1 MTCLCCQGLF
11 CSVTIVFVSSVG
23 IYEKFA
29 SAFIKAVQSLK
40 VGNGLE
46 ESTSQ
51 VHNCVSIAIKIIELI
66 TFGNMIL
73 IFIAQTNFME
83 CLFISV
89 VSIPNVTALKIKTV
103 HLLDEFIW
111 TNFASLLC
119 AFCYTYMTYILEFIY
134 SQLRIS
140 ISFNMQGPLINEA
153 AVQKV

>member
-1 MTCLCCQGLF
+1 
-11 CSVTIVFVSSVG
+11 
-23 IYEKFA
+23 
-29 SAFIKAVQSLK
+29 
-40 VGNGLE
+40 
-46 ESTSQ
+46 
-51 VHNCVSIAIKIIELI
+51 
-66 TFGNMIL
+66 
-73 IFIAQTNFME
+73 ME